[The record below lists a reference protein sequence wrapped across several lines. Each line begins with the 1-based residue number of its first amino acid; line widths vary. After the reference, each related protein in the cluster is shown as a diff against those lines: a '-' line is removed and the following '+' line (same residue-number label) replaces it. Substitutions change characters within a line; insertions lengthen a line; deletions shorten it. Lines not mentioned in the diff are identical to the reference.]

1 MKKYISILGS
11 TGSIGLSTINLVEKK
26 IQNFKPYLFSANKN
40 YKLICYQIKKY
51 KPRFFIIEDL
61 KTFKKIKKRFRYSSV
76 NILNGFEAFNSR
88 KKIDITISAIP
99 GIAGLS
105 PTLKLI
111 ELSKKILI
119 ANKESII
126 CGWNLIHRKAKK
138 NKTLV
143 IPIDSEHYSIL
154 SAIKNKNLKDI
165 KKIYI
170 TASGGPFKL

>member
-26 IQNFKPYLFSANKN
+26 IQNFN
-40 YKLICYQIKKY
+40 

-143 IPIDSEHYSIL
+143 IPIDSEHYS
-154 SAIKNKNLKDI
+154 NLYYCI
-165 KKIYI
+165 WR
-170 TASGGPFKL
+170 SFFKL